1 MKLPIDC
8 LTENSIKKVKIA
20 SKKTNTNTITLSE
33 CEFLCITYCIT
44 LYIERSEK
52 VSFEMWTN
60 FMRWC
65 VAII

>member
-52 VSFEMWTN
+52 VSFEM
-60 FMRWC
+60 
-65 VAII
+65 